1 MNLKRIFLLGDI
13 GLFNLNLNSI
23 VHSIQTS
30 ILPNDI
36 IVLLG
41 DNFYPNGI
49 HSSED
54 NQILKFQKTFKNI
67 SNPIYSILGNH
78 DYLQN
83 PQAQINNS
91 NWIMPDFYY
100 KKEFNNIDLYFL
112 DTVQFDT
119 HSCLSKELIENVHN
133 NTINNIINKQLTW
146 LDNEME
152 KNKEKPKIVFG
163 HYPII
168 SNGLYI
174 NHVNSNF
181 YYLFYL
187 LKKYNVQAYISGHE
201 HNIQHITRIMD
212 NYKLNQIIIGSS
224 AECRNDFDFS
234 KYPDMYDNFDNY
246 FGKLLIDDTIQIEYI
261 NKNNITNYVYD
272 L

>member
-1 MNLKRIFLLGDI
+1 MNLKRLFLLGDI

-23 VHSIQTS
+23 IHSVQSS
-30 ILPNDI
+30 ISPNDI

-41 DNFYPNGI
+41 DNFYPNGV
-49 HSSED
+49 HSEED
-54 NQILKFQKTFKNI
+54 NQILKFQNSFENI

-100 KKEFNNIDLYFL
+100 KKEYNNVDLYFL
-112 DTVQFDT
+112 DTVQFNT

-133 NTINNIINKQLTW
+133 NSINNIVNKQLTW
-146 LDNEME
+146 LHNEME
-152 KNKEKPKIVFG
+152 KNKHKQKIVFG

-168 SNGLYI
+168 SNGLYK
-174 NHVNSNF
+174 NHVIYNY
-181 YYLFYL
+181 YYLINL
-187 LKKYNVQAYISGHE
+187 LRKYNVKAYISGHE
-201 HNIQHITRIMD
+201 HNIQHLTRIID

-224 AECRNDFDFS
+224 AECRNDYDYS
-234 KYPDMYDNFDNY
+234 EYPDMCDKFDNY
-246 FGKLLIDDTIQIEYI
+246 FGKLTIDDISKIEYI
-261 NKNNITNYVYD
+261 NKNNITKYVYN